1 MQNSYNTPLMK
12 QYYDIK
18 NQYPGIILF
27 FRLGDFYEMFDEQ
40 AREVSAIL
48 GLTLTQRHGIP
59 MCGIPF
65 HAATSYIGRLLKAG
79 KKIGIC
85 EQIST
90 SADNKSKLFE
100 RKVIRV
106 ITPGT
111 VMEDD
116 MLRTLRISGE
126 GSVTFPLVG
135 NVQVA
140 GYTVSEA
147 EDRLAHALKTYL
159 KNPQVSILI
168 KEYGNQTVYVLGQVT
183 KPAAIELPP
192 EKSLTVLEAITSVGG
207 FTDVAAT
214 SKVRVLRMENGVQ
227 KTLDV
232 DVTQI
237 TKQGNKALD
246 ILLQPGDVVFVPQ
259 SMF

>member
-1 MQNSYNTPLMK
+1 MNKNFVFWMGSFCCLALAACSHTPAHV
-12 QYYDIK
+12 QD
-18 NQYPGIILF
+18 G
-27 FRLGDFYEMFDEQ
+27 
-40 AREVSAIL
+40 
-48 GLTLTQRHGIP
+48 
-59 MCGIPF
+59 
-65 HAATSYIGRLLKAG
+65 AATPVSQQVLQNLADIRSAGSYRL
-79 KKIGIC
+79 
-85 EQIST
+85 Q
-90 SADNKSKLFE
+90 
-100 RKVIRV
+100 
-106 ITPGT
+106 PGDLLEIQ
-111 VMEDD
+111 VFMEDD

-192 EKSLTVLEAITSVGG
+192 EKSLTGLEAITSVGG